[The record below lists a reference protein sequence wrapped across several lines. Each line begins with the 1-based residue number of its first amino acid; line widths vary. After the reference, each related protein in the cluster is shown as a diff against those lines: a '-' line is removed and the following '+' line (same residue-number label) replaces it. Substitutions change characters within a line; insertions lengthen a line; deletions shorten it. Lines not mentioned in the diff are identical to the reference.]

1 MDLSVRDSA
10 QLLKVSE
17 KTIYRWV
24 KQGKLPAYRIN
35 EQYRFNRAEL
45 LEWATS
51 QRLNVSADIFAEP
64 DSGGPVV
71 GLTDALKAG
80 GIHYRLSG
88 ADKLSVLQSLVE
100 VMPLPEQVDRQFL
113 LQVLLARES
122 LGSTALGN
130 GIAVPHVRNPI
141 VMHIPRPMVTLCFLE
156 QAIEFGALDGQP
168 VHTLFTIVSPTIRAH
183 LHLLAR
189 LGFALRQPAF
199 VEVDCASRF
208 ARADPRR
215 PARRSIRAFPRPVD
229 RHRPRKSFH
238 HGLVLGCVSDLAW
251 PGASSRWPSAEV
263 QGCVPDRRG
272 QHVAGRRDG
281 LVAVDSACSFP
292 ASRNR
297 CGWHGRCRWVRPT
310 WSSIRFRPSLPWRSR
325 W

>member
-1 MDLSVRDSA
+1 LSLDLDDDETTTGMDLSVRDSA
-10 QLLKVSE
+10 RLLKVSE

-24 KQGKLPAYRIN
+24 KQGMLPAYRVN

-51 QRLNVSADIFAEP
+51 QRINVSADIFVEP
-64 DSGGPVV
+64 DGDTPVAS
-71 GLTDALKAG
+71 LTDALKAG
-80 GIHYRLSG
+80 GIQYRLG
-88 ADKLSVLQSLVE
+88 GTDKPSVLQALVE

-199 VEVDCASRF
+199 ADAIAKHGSRQEILAASQSVDQ
-208 ARADPRR
+208 
-215 PARRSIRAFPRPVD
+215 SI
-229 RHRPRKSFH
+229 
-238 HGLVLGCVSDLAW
+238 LL
-251 PGASSRWPSAEV
+251 
-263 QGCVPDRRG
+263 
-272 QHVAGRRDG
+272 
-281 LVAVDSACSFP
+281 P
-292 ASRNR
+292 ASRAD
-297 CGWHGRCRWVRPT
+297 
-310 WSSIRFRPSLPWRSR
+310 
-325 W
+325 

>member
-10 QLLKVSE
+10 HLLKVSE

-24 KQGKLPAYRIN
+24 KQGRLPAYRIN

-51 QRLNVSADIFAEP
+51 QRLNVSVDIFAEP
-64 DSGGPVV
+64 DGGAVV
-71 GLTDALKAG
+71 SMTEALKTG

-88 ADKLSVLQSLVE
+88 TDKVSVLRSLVD
-100 VMPLPEQVDRQFL
+100 VMPLPEQVDREFL

-141 VMHIPRPMVTLCFLE
+141 VMHIARPMVTLCFLE

-189 LGFALRQPAF
+189 LGFALRQPGFA
-199 VEVDCASRF
+199 EAIAKHGSREQILAASQSVD
-208 ARADPRR
+208 D
-215 PARRSIRAFPRPVD
+215 SI
-229 RHRPRKSFH
+229 
-238 HGLVLGCVSDLAW
+238 
-251 PGASSRWPSAEV
+251 PS
-263 QGCVPDRRG
+263 PPL
-272 QHVAGRRDG
+272 H
-281 LVAVDSACSFP
+281 
-292 ASRNR
+292 
-297 CGWHGRCRWVRPT
+297 T
-310 WSSIRFRPSLPWRSR
+310 
-325 W
+325 